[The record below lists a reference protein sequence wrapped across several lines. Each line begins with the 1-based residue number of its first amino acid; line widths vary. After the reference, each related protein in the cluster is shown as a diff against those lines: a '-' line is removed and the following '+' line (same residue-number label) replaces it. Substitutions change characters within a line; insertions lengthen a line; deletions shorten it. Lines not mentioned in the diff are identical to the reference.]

1 VEYQQLS
8 FGANVAM
15 VLDKKIQ
22 EAAAHFGVTSPEDW
36 QQVPV
41 AWLRQVPNVGPVTID
56 HLRIYLAARGLTLK
70 DDATP
75 DYWQKNLSA
84 ARIGTTIAT
93 TDTAV
98 ALPFTILIDSREQH
112 PFAFVGHLADAD
124 QQHRPLLVPVEHT
137 HLGDSHGDY
146 AIKGIDDCFI
156 ERKSLDDA
164 QGTFLAHGD
173 RRDAWLATLEFLA
186 GCKTAAVV
194 IEATYKR
201 VCFDITARGSRDKRT
216 LAVTLHR
223 QVIAWQ
229 NDYRVPFI
237 FCDDRRFAEATVL
250 QILRR
255 HYRHH
260 TQRTS
265 AADKQQSQWSS
276 TEASSITAAF

>member
-1 VEYQQLS
+1 
-8 FGANVAM
+8 M

-22 EAAAHFGVTSPEDW
+22 DAAAHFGITSPEDW

-56 HLRIYLAARGLTLK
+56 HIRIYLAARGLTLK

-75 DYWQKNLSA
+75 EYWQKNLSA

-93 TDTAV
+93 TDRSV
-98 ALPFTILIDSREQH
+98 SLPFTILVDSREQH
-112 PFAFVGHLADAD
+112 PFTFVGHLADSD
-124 QQHRPLLVPVEHT
+124 QDHRPLLVPVEHT

-146 AIKGIDDCFI
+146 AIKGLTDCYV

-164 QGTFLAHGD
+164 QGTFLAHGE

-186 GCKTAAVV
+186 SIKTAAVI
-194 IEATYKR
+194 IEASYKR
-201 VCFDITARGSRDKRT
+201 YCFDIVPRGSRDKRT

-223 QVIAWQ
+223 QVLAWQ
-229 NDYRVPFI
+229 QDYRVPFI
-237 FCDDRRFAEATVL
+237 FCDDRRFAEETVL
-250 QILRR
+250 QIFRR

-260 TQRTS
+260 TERPAT
-265 AADKQQSQWSS
+265 ADKQNAQWNS
-276 TEASSITAAF
+276 EAVAAVF

>member
-1 VEYQQLS
+1 
-8 FGANVAM
+8 M

-22 EAAAHFGVTSPEDW
+22 EAAAHFGVTAPEDW
-36 QQVPV
+36 TEVPV
-41 AWLRQVPNVGPVTID
+41 SWLRQVPNVGPVTID

-75 DYWQKNLSA
+75 EFWQKNLSA

-93 TDTAV
+93 TDKAV
-98 ALPFTILIDSREQH
+98 SLPFTILVDSREQH
-112 PFAFVGHLADAD
+112 PFTFVGHLADSD
-124 QQHRPLLVPVEHT
+124 QGHRPLLVPVEHT

-146 AIKGIDDCFI
+146 AIKGMDDCFI

-186 GCKTAAVV
+186 SIKTAAVI

-201 VCFDITARGSRDKRT
+201 VCFDIKARGQRSQHT

-223 QVIAWQ
+223 QVLAWQ
-229 NDYRVPFI
+229 QDYRVPFI
-237 FCDDRRFAEATVL
+237 FCDTRRFAEETTL
-250 QILRR
+250 QIMRR
-255 HYRHH
+255 HYRHA
-260 TQRTS
+260 TERP
-265 AADKQQSQWSS
+265 ALADKRQHQWS
-276 TEASSITAAF
+276 TEAADVLGAPF

>member
-1 VEYQQLS
+1 
-8 FGANVAM
+8 M

-22 EAAAHFGVTSPEDW
+22 EAAEQFGVTTPEDW
-36 QQVPV
+36 QQVSV
-41 AWLRQVPNVGPVTID
+41 AWLRQIPGVGPSTID

-93 TDTAV
+93 TDRAV
-98 ALPFTILIDSREQH
+98 SLPFTILVDSREQH
-112 PFAFVGHLADAD
+112 PFTFQGHLADSD
-124 QQHRPLLVPVEHT
+124 QQHRPLLVPVEHV

-146 AIKGIDDCFI
+146 AIKGMNDCYL

-173 RRDAWLATLEFLA
+173 RRDAWLATLDFLA
-186 GCKTAAVV
+186 SCKTAAVI

-201 VCFDITARGSRDKRT
+201 TVFDITARGRRSKHT

-223 QVIAWQ
+223 QIIAWQ
-229 NDYRVPFI
+229 QDYRVPFI
-237 FCDDRRFAEATVL
+237 FCDDRRFAEETTL
-250 QILRR
+250 QIMRR
-255 HYRHH
+255 HYRHA
-260 TQRTS
+260 TERPVIADRKQTLWS
-265 AADKQQSQWSS
+265 AEAADVLS
-276 TEASSITAAF
+276 APF